1 MASILIDLYMLK
13 YPHCGF
19 GQIAWNY
26 ARYFKESYVPQP
38 NIEITLL
45 VPPKYKG
52 AFGNN
57 VKYVTGIFF
66 RRYISRLFPKYD
78 LWHST
83 DQIPRFKP
91 YSKDTTYLL
100 TIHDFNHEYEKTGV
114 ALKHAQNRINK
125 HIKRADHLIYISQ
138 FAASDGKRFS
148 ICPDTP
154 HKIIYNGVENL
165 SICKDEVPAGIN
177 PNKPFFFTIGEVRQ
191 KKNFHVLL
199 DVMKAFPEY
208 ELYIA
213 GPHPT
218 DYAKQM
224 IERIE
229 KENITNVHLLGR
241 VDNQHRVWLY
251 RNCKAFLFPSLFEGF
266 GLPVIEAMQFGKP
279 VFSSDKTSLK
289 EIGGKCA
296 YFWTNF
302 EPDYMVKVMKEG
314 LSDFDSNPNRSI
326 AAKEYAASFSY
337 ERNIQ
342 SIMDFYK
349 ELLKDKGVI

>member
-26 ARYFKESYVPQP
+26 ARYFKDAYVPQD

-45 VPPKYKG
+45 VPAKYKG

-57 VKYVTGIFF
+57 VKYVTGNFF
-66 RRYISRLFPKYD
+66 RRYISRLFPKFD

-91 YSKDTTYLL
+91 YSADTTYLL
-100 TIHDFNHEYEKTGV
+100 TIHDFNHEYEKDGV
-114 ALKHAQNRINK
+114 KLLHARRRINK
-125 HIKRADHLIYISQ
+125 HINRANHIIYISE

-148 ICPDTP
+148 ERNDIPCSV
-154 HKIIYNGVENL
+154 IYNGVENL
-165 SICKDEVPAGIN
+165 STCEDEQPANIDAS
-177 PNKPFFFTIGEVRQ
+177 KPFFFTIGEVRE

-199 DVMKAFPEY
+199 DVMKQLPQY
-208 ELYIA
+208 QLYIA

-218 DYAKQM
+218 DYAEK
-224 IERIE
+224 ILKRIE
-229 KENITNVHLLGR
+229 EEKISNVHLLGR
-241 VDNQHRVWLY
+241 VDNKHRVWLY

-289 EIGGKCA
+289 EIGSKYA

-302 EPDYMVKVMKEG
+302 EADYMVDIINKG
-314 LSDFDSNPNRSI
+314 LADFEANPSRKQENI
-326 AAKEYAASFSY
+326 DYALSY
-337 ERNIQ
+337 SYQHNIDNILKCY
-342 SIMDFYK
+342 SR
-349 ELLKDKGVI
+349 LLSEKGKL